1 MNKQKY
7 CWQTYSKLS
16 AYLPKRAAARLG
28 AMGLLGSAIA
38 TLILCAPAQATCE
51 IFSAPQQFNTQI
63 QGDVVVIGYQTDR
76 RYQVIL
82 PIVSDADLADIRN
95 CVTDAY
101 ITRSR
106 IGDYIHVGSFGSRR
120 EARDLRRIL
129 NRAGHQA
136 RVVYV
141 R

>member
-1 MNKQKY
+1 M
-7 CWQTYSKLS
+7 L
-16 AYLPKRAAARLG
+16 
-28 AMGLLGSAIA
+28 
-38 TLILCAPAQATCE
+38 LCAPAKATCE

-63 QGDVVVIGYQTDR
+63 QGDVVVIGYQRDR

-82 PIVSDADLADIRN
+82 PVVSDAALADIRD

-101 ITRSR
+101 MTRSR